1 MWPHSSQAL
10 HSFFYF
16 KDVVNNIISV
26 RHTAENNKSLRCY
39 LDGKRVDDAYNGMVI
54 ENGKKVLVK

>member
-1 MWPHSSQAL
+1 MASQFTGT
-10 HSFFYF
+10 SFLFYF